1 MGVINVNGFSA
12 KLSFQTRIAEKSLN
26 YFVRILMVRLCS
38 TSKIFSFSQVQP
50 ENISNKDEVR
60 QGLL

>member
-1 MGVINVNGFSA
+1 MNGFSA
-12 KLSFQTRIAEKSLN
+12 KLSFQMRIVEKSLN

-38 TSKIFSFSQVQP
+38 TSKIFSFFQVQQ